1 MCLQGLVETFKQLMP
16 GVEHRFCVRHL
27 YANFKSL
34 YKGKDLKDLVW
45 AAACAYTVQEW
56 EENMNKI
63 KAIN

>member
-1 MCLQGLVETFKQLMP
+1 MMP
-16 GVEHRFCVRHL
+16 GVELRFCVRHL